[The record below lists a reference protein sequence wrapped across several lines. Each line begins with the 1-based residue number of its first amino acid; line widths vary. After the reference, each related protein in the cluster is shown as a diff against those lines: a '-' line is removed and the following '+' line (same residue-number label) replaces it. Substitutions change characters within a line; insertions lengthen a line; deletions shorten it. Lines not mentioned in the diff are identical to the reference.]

1 MGTILNIKNAN
12 FSQNRIDTSTYVRNY
27 LPKFAKATKYYKE
40 GSWINYEASNI
51 VISDNNIITFNLHPV
66 TYTLNLYID
75 EIECFLS
82 PGTYYIHWRN
92 IGTELLSNIQYHIGI
107 AGKNTNNEYISLL
120 QNGFTPSMGQTQ
132 DVITQFTLNDSIVSV
147 RLGINVSKV
156 SESYTFDDASFQMQL
171 SIENTGGSTN
181 YQVPEPLVQ
190 VSNL

>member
-12 FSQNRIDTSTYVRNY
+12 FSQNRIDISTYVRNY

-40 GSWINYEASNI
+40 GSWIDYEASNI
-51 VISDNNIITFNLHPV
+51 VISDNNIITFNLRPA
-66 TYTLNLYID
+66 TYTLNLYMD

-92 IGTELLSNIQYHIGI
+92 IGTNLLSNIQYHVTFQ
-107 AGKNTNNEYISLL
+107 GKNTNNEYISLAP
-120 QNGFTPSMGQTQ
+120 QGFTPSMGQTQ

-147 RLGINVSKV
+147 RMILNVIKV

-171 SIENTGGSTN
+171 SIENTGGNTK
-181 YQVPEPLVQ
+181 YLVPEPL
-190 VSNL
+190 SAE